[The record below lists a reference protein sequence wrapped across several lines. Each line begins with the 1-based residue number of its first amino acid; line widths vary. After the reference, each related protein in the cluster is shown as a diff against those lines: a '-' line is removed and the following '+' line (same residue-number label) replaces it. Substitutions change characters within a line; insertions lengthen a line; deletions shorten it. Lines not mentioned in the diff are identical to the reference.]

1 MNLID
6 NFKERAKTNPKT
18 IAYPEGEQERIIKA
32 ADVVLREN
40 IAYPILLGDETKII
54 ETASELGINLEG
66 IKILEPAKSPNIP
79 EYALIYR
86 QSRDVKDRVAQR
98 MLKRPLYFAPMM
110 VRVGEADGMVGGCTF
125 TTAAVVTAGQLTIG
139 LAEGFDTP
147 SSFFI
152 MVLPEG
158 SPYGE
163 DGVLIYA
170 DAGVNPD
177 PTAEELVDIAITTAN
192 SARTL
197 LGWEPRVAM
206 LSYST
211 KGSADHALVK
221 KVIEA
226 TKIAQEKAP
235 DVLIDGDLQADSA
248 IVPEVSARKIKKNN
262 ILEGRANIL
271 IFPNLDAGNI
281 AYKLTQYLANAE
293 AYGPILQGFAK
304 PICDLSR
311 GASVEDIV
319 GVTAITVVEAQ

>member
-1 MNLID
+1 MNLI
-6 NFKERAKTNPKT
+6 NTFKEKAKANPKT
-18 IAYPEGEQERIIKA
+18 IAYPEGEQDKIIKA
-32 ADVVLREN
+32 ASVVLKEK
-40 IAYPILLGDETKII
+40 IAYPILLGDEAKIRGA
-54 ETASELGINLEG
+54 ASELGVDLAG
-66 IKILEPAKSPNIP
+66 IKILDPTKSPKIP
-79 EYALIYR
+79 EYAEIYR
-86 QSRDVKDRVAQR
+86 QARDVTDRIAQR

-110 VRVGEADGMVGGCTF
+110 VRAGDADGVVGGCTF

-139 LAEGFDTP
+139 LAEGFSIP

-152 MVLPEG
+152 MALPEG

-170 DAGVNPD
+170 DAGVAPD
-177 PTAEELVDIAITTAN
+177 PNAEELADIAIATAN
-192 SARTL
+192 SARNL

-211 KGSADHALVK
+211 RGSADHALIK

-235 DVLIDGDLQADSA
+235 DILLDGELQGDSA
-248 IVPEVSARKIKKNN
+248 IVPEVSAKKIKENN
-262 ILEGRANIL
+262 ILKGRANIL

-311 GASVEDIV
+311 GASVDDIV

>member
-6 NFKERAKTNPKT
+6 NFKEKAKKNPKT

-40 IAYPILLGDETKII
+40 IAYPILLGDEEKITEKAAEIGI
-54 ETASELGINLEG
+54 ELEG
-66 IKILEPAKSPNIP
+66 IKISEPAKSPKIP
-79 EYALIYR
+79 EYADIYR

-98 MLKRPLYFAPMM
+98 MMKRPLYFAPMM
-110 VRVGEADGMVGGCTF
+110 VRAGDADGVVGGCTF
-125 TTAAVVTAGQLTIG
+125 TTAAVVMAGQLTIG
-139 LAEGFDTP
+139 LAEGFATP

-152 MVLPEG
+152 MALPEG

-177 PTAEELVDIAITTAN
+177 PTVEELADIAITTAN

-226 TKIAQEKAP
+226 TKIAEEKAP
-235 DVLIDGDLQADSA
+235 GILIDGELQVDSA
-248 IVPEVSARKIKKNN
+248 IVPEVAERKGGNK
-262 ILEGRANIL
+262 LEGKANIL